1 MSTHWQPDT
10 SLCADGFNDW
20 WIKFSLE
27 SEQMVDSF
35 SFEQSGDW
43 IHDVLTYSIF
53 LCNPFPAYG
62 VDPKFQNPEYGN
74 MMPASPTI
82 PATCTKLL
90 KNCSSTVGDVNST
103 HQSCGGWGFANIGAH
118 WGIHIKQLGG
128 VYLQPPVASQPW
140 IKEVNFYGT
149 VTPPPP
155 SPPPPPPP
163 PPTPSFPFIAYLSS
177 SVFSL
182 SLLFPLSLSLPSLLI
197 TTLFFHCFS
206 LTTTSS
212 SFRFHSLPFS
222 TLLYLPFLPSIT
234 LPAFHFFLSHFFP
247 TFSNLDLASFSDDA
261 FNTSFRSSFSSQMAS
276 AAGIPDSDA
285 VITSIASG
293 SVTVSC
299 NVYFS
304 PSATSDSASFV
315 SLLSTSPASVFTQFS
330 STYGDI
336 SVSDIETSSVDRLLP
351 SPTPPPPPLPPSPP
365 LPNFALVQQP
375 NASIANHLFHTG
387 VDSTTCWSLTGP
399 FLIHIASM
407 EVQAISQ
414 QANLSWSLNSSQ
426 VCPFGIGDAR
436 CLRLPPPPASPADT
450 PHLHLAPPLP
460 LPPCHRH
467 RRRPT
472 PLPPPPPPPS
482 HPLHPLHPFHL
493 CPLFHLPL
501 ALLPP
506 IPPPPPLPL
515 PPPPLRPPSPP
526 TPPTPPCPPPVPET
540 LITSV
545 TVVVTFPAMSASD
558 LDATLQRD
566 LRKDLAEA
574 AGVAFD
580 AVVLDQV
587 GYRGAASISATVYFA
602 HKDGSLDTS
611 ASDFASYLDATPLD
625 AILASPGIADRG
637 ATLDLVQMTL
647 IPPPSPPPTP
657 PFPPP
662 PGHAMANTVESVILF
677 DGLAPRALDDP
688 ARRAS
693 FTRDYIAAMAAAAG
707 VAATTE
713 VEVVGIAAGSD
724 VGTAVHSVTFFHSDL
739 PPGTRLSFQHL
750 LATAPA
756 DVFNST
762 AWAAYGEHTLRQ
774 GYSPPPPLKK
784 VTGLEY
790 DEYEAPEIADAEPP
804 TIILQGSAQVE
815 LFQRDTYLDE
825 GAVAYDEVDGY
836 IAVTVHGGDIDTCCV
851 TGDSPLIITY
861 TAVDAALNEAAVVKR
876 EVSVL
881 QYCSLPS
888 YVCED
893 MLGTV
898 CAYCTEERDGT
909 VKCVCLDTSLRVY
922 ADLEVDGY
930 IPEEDTTPPMVTLL
944 GDGELA
950 VNEEGIILMI
960 HVLSRGDYFV
970 DPGVVAE
977 DNVDGNLTASVSAFG
992 ASLVDT
998 SLPTFGGEPYVIEYS
1013 VMDQAGNQADIRRRR
1028 VYVIDVCDWGPHGR
1042 VEEVCSRDDYGQPL
1056 CSEAGLCPGLELE
1069 EEFRQ
1074 TVAPS
1079 HPSLKLIGPSQLT
1092 LRHGEPY
1099 AACPKEGGFTDQVC
1113 DRGAVASDVLDG
1125 DLSMYIL
1132 ACSADGVTNKYINK
1146 GISGCGID
1154 IHTIGHY
1161 NITFTVFNSAGYMAE
1176 VTRSVTIAATCTYGE
1191 VRCPNEVTC
1200 SQNGV
1205 CLDNLEGAFETEEV
1219 ADAPPS
1225 IELITTVAVPIS
1237 YVDVKQHQVY
1247 RMCANEEERDS
1258 ASLLCEPGIIA
1269 SDKESGDLT
1278 ARVLSCP
1285 PSDCLSRGCPGHETV
1300 YKGINGCINTS
1311 SAVGTVFEISFIVYD
1326 DAVPAQEASVQR
1338 HITIISPCASGEQL
1352 CADYACSNVDCAM
1365 RDSVMTEAEE
1375 DGTPPI
1381 VSFRGP
1387 AVIRIRYGDAAAAA
1401 ALTPCSS
1408 AMHNSDGE
1416 AACYADAV
1424 DESSGD
1430 VSSSLEVLQ
1439 DRSMEDDCSGQ
1450 PCRMIGLHECFPGV
1464 YRYAYVAKDAAGN
1477 EGSALLEVVVVEAS
1491 TVAATTVMDVGSLN
1505 ATEAEAQAVVLQDPG
1520 SAEAAAFR
1528 DGIAALANDGMSSAG
1543 ERVLPSEVEVVGVA
1557 VSEVAGERAASSSG
1571 LSLVVNFT
1579 VAMAVTASTDCDRRR
1594 GLLEDPKS
1602 PLAAR
1607 TEDMG
1612 SVLMDAA
1619 GDGRMSS
1626 FLGEA
1631 AREQSVSMPTEVAG
1645 LQGNVSANSLSPVVD
1660 ELLGYRGV
1668 ISEETDSLLRTSAE
1682 LKSALR
1688 GVHAA
1693 VEQAGGD
1700 PVEFAVH
1707 TLNLWGATSRQ
1718 EAHNIAALIS
1728 SAEELLAR
1736 FSMLSANQQVANSML
1751 SDAEEAAKD
1760 LVEVYILKA
1769 QLLLKQLE
1777 DYMKRSAEDMFT
1789 TRCDGHPMTEA
1800 PMYHEYEFQVG
1811 DASEGQEAERDI
1823 SPIHAADPTEDS
1835 ASVEEED
1842 WESPS
1847 RRKLLKRVGA
1857 LPLPASTAPRR
1868 APRSSGEVPG
1878 MRLSVFRWGGVHAE
1892 WGIAA
1897 SKSNCWFT
1905 GAVVDRGRTYERT
1918 YTTNYTVNADWRL
1931 GFGFQD
1937 AIGEY
1942 ERKPTESQRR
1952 YLAIHR
1958 NRILGGARLPR
1969 PVPPTLQGMG
1979 SAG

>member
-140 IKEVNFYGT
+140 IK
-149 VTPPPP
+149 
-155 SPPPPPPP
+155 
-163 PPTPSFPFIAYLSS
+163 
-177 SVFSL
+177 
-182 SLLFPLSLSLPSLLI
+182 
-197 TTLFFHCFS
+197 
-206 LTTTSS
+206 
-212 SFRFHSLPFS
+212 
-222 TLLYLPFLPSIT
+222 
-234 LPAFHFFLSHFFP
+234 
-247 TFSNLDLASFSDDA
+247 
-261 FNTSFRSSFSSQMAS
+261 MAS

-336 SVSDIETSSVDRLLP
+336 SVSDIETSSVDRLYSP
-351 SPTPPPPPLPPSPP
+351 PPTPPPPPPPPSPPSPP

-414 QANLSWSLNSSQ
+414 QANLSWSLNSS
-426 VCPFGIGDAR
+426 
-436 CLRLPPPPASPADT
+436 
-450 PHLHLAPPLP
+450 
-460 LPPCHRH
+460 
-467 RRRPT
+467 
-472 PLPPPPPPPS
+472 
-482 HPLHPLHPFHL
+482 
-493 CPLFHLPL
+493 
-501 ALLPP
+501 
-506 IPPPPPLPL
+506 
-515 PPPPLRPPSPP
+515 
-526 TPPTPPCPPPVPET
+526 
-540 LITSV
+540 
-545 TVVVTFPAMSASD
+545 
-558 LDATLQRD
+558 QRD

-790 DEYEAPEIADAEPP
+790 DEYEAPEIADA
-804 TIILQGSAQVE
+804 
-815 LFQRDTYLDE
+815 
-825 GAVAYDEVDGY
+825 VDGY

-1042 VEEVCSRDDYGQPL
+1042 
-1056 CSEAGLCPGLELE
+1056 
-1069 EEFRQ
+1069 
-1074 TVAPS
+1074 
-1079 HPSLKLIGPSQLT
+1079 
-1092 LRHGEPY
+1092 
-1099 AACPKEGGFTDQVC
+1099 
-1113 DRGAVASDVLDG
+1113 
-1125 DLSMYIL
+1125 
-1132 ACSADGVTNKYINK
+1132 
-1146 GISGCGID
+1146 
-1154 IHTIGHY
+1154 
-1161 NITFTVFNSAGYMAE
+1161 
-1176 VTRSVTIAATCTYGE
+1176 
-1191 VRCPNEVTC
+1191 
-1200 SQNGV
+1200 
-1205 CLDNLEGAFETEEV
+1205 
-1219 ADAPPS
+1219 
-1225 IELITTVAVPIS
+1225 
-1237 YVDVKQHQVY
+1237 
-1247 RMCANEEERDS
+1247 
-1258 ASLLCEPGIIA
+1258 
-1269 SDKESGDLT
+1269 
-1278 ARVLSCP
+1278 
-1285 PSDCLSRGCPGHETV
+1285 
-1300 YKGINGCINTS
+1300 
-1311 SAVGTVFEISFIVYD
+1311 VGTVFEISFIVYD

-1777 DYMKRSAEDMFT
+1777 DYMVDGFAGAQKRSAEDMFT

-1847 RRKLLKRVGA
+1847 RRKLLKRA
-1857 LPLPASTAPRR
+1857 TS
-1868 APRSSGEVPG
+1868 
-1878 MRLSVFRWGGVHAE
+1878 
-1892 WGIAA
+1892 
-1897 SKSNCWFT
+1897 
-1905 GAVVDRGRTYERT
+1905 RTYERT

-1958 NRILGGARLPR
+1958 NRILG
-1969 PVPPTLQGMG
+1969 
-1979 SAG
+1979 